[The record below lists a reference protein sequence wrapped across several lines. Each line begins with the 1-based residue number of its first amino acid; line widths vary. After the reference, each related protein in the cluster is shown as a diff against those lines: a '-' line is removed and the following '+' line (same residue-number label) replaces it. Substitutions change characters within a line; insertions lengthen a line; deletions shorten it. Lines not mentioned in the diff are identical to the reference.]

1 MHRAQTWNMLL
12 LLATPSGLDQIE
24 VFWATI
30 YGLREGSVKMK
41 AVSAQKLYKK
51 QPPPPRGLAGLGWVA
66 GGLGWA
72 GVPGGLGWAGLAKV
86 R

>member
-1 MHRAQTWNMLL
+1 MLL
-12 LLATPSGLDQIE
+12 LLPSPSGLDQIE
-24 VFWATI
+24 VFWAAI

-51 QPPPPRGLAGLGWVA
+51 QLPVPVGWLGWAGWLVGWAGLGWLV
-66 GGLGWA
+66 
-72 GVPGGLGWAGLAKV
+72 GWAGLGWPKV